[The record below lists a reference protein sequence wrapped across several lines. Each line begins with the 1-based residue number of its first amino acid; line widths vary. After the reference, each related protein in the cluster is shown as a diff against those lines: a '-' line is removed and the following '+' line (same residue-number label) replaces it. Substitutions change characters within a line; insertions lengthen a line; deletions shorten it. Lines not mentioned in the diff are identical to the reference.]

1 MKHDANYQRR
11 LVDLPVLTSEEEMP
25 EKETTQETAEDT
37 NIQEKPAKVQESQPE
52 RDSTTQEEEEVQ
64 VNAE

>member
-11 LVDLPVLTSEEEMP
+11 LVDLPVLTSEEETP

-52 RDSTTQEEEEVQ
+52 R
-64 VNAE
+64 